1 MNNPVYINSIST
13 ISALGKDK
21 REIWDKYK
29 SPSHYIQKGVFN
41 KNEEFA
47 GFLPKKLA
55 KEIQALRQEEP
66 WLKNLDNTV
75 LYALYTSRRLFRES
89 GWRKKDN
96 IGINIGSSR
105 GATGLFEK
113 YHSSFLETGKAEV
126 LASPGT
132 TLGNISSWVA
142 QDLQSSG
149 PEISHSVTCSTGLH
163 AILNAVAWLQA
174 GMAEK
179 FLVGGS
185 EAALTPFT
193 IAQIKAMKIYSSR
206 KDEYPCRALDLQ
218 KTQNS
223 MVLGEAAG
231 VLGLEKAPNSRLA
244 RIGGIGYATEK
255 LKHAVSLS
263 ANGDCLKRS
272 MEMAVGHHKPQDVD
286 AIVMHAPGTVKGDEA
301 EFNAVKSLFG
311 KQLPALTS
319 NKWKIGHS
327 FGASG
332 ILSVELA
339 ILMMQYQE
347 FIGIP
352 YVNDFNQPKKLEKIL
367 VNAVGFGGNA
377 VSILLCREG

>member
-1 MNNPVYINSIST
+1 LNIPVYINSIST
-13 ISALGKDK
+13 ISPLGEE
-21 REIWDKYK
+21 REEIWKSYK
-29 SPSHYIQKGVFN
+29 IPNHFITKSNFN
-41 KNEEFA
+41 GNDEYA
-47 GFLPKKLA
+47 AFLPENLKNK
-55 KEIQALRQEEP
+55 IVNLRQEDGLRNVDE
-66 WLKNLDNTV
+66 TV
-75 LYALYTSRRLFRES
+75 LFAVYASRKLAGEN
-89 GWRKKDN
+89 GWKKNEN

-113 YHSSFLETGKAEV
+113 YYRSFLETGKAEV
-126 LASPGT
+126 LASPAT

-163 AILNAVAWLQA
+163 AILNAIAWMQG

-193 IAQIKAMKIYSSR
+193 IAQMKAMKIYASGEA
-206 KDEYPCRALDLQ
+206 DYPCRTLDFE
-218 KTQNS
+218 KTRNS
-223 MVLGEAAG
+223 MILGEAAG
-231 VLGLEKAPNSRLA
+231 VLGLEKRTQSSLA
-244 RIGGIGYATEK
+244 RIGGVGYATEK

-263 ANGDCLKRS
+263 ANGDCLKKS
-272 MEMAVGHHKPQDVD
+272 MEMAVGKHKLSDID
-286 AIVMHAPGTVKGDEA
+286 AIVMHAPGTIKGDQA
-301 EFNAVKSLFG
+301 EFNAVKTLF
-311 KQLPALTS
+311 KDQIPALTS

-332 ILSVELA
+332 ILSLELA
-339 ILMMQYQE
+339 LLMLKHQD

-352 YVNDFNQPKKLEKIL
+352 FVNDFNQPKKLEKIL

-377 VSILLCREG
+377 VSILLCREA